1 MTPAVGGTEHA
12 AWGSEYDLRTNEVR
26 AMDVVSNSFCA
37 GGIPLGNGTWLNGSV
52 LLVLCARPG
61 VLGLTLRAISL
72 RWQSAATRPSPGAG

>member
-37 GGIPLGNGTWLNGSV
+37 GGIPLGNGTWLNGTS
-52 LLVLCARPG
+52 LPSSTPAIERR
-61 VLGLTLRAISL
+61 LTLTCLSDCAP
-72 RWQSAATRPSPGAG
+72 T